1 MPLYFAYGSNCSES
15 VMERKEVR
23 YTSRRRATLHDFRLL
38 FNKRSER
45 EFLPDAIG
53 FANVNDHPGGHVEGI
68 LYEIVAEDLGTL
80 DASERHPDHYDR
92 IEVIVETDI
101 GPVDCWVYQA
111 QPDMTADGLVPSRNY
126 LNHILA
132 GREFLSDQYYEAL
145 DSSRTY
151 AGDCGMC
158 RRNGEVLFV
167 RESDQMHTLCHPC
180 REARMLW
187 GDVHGRELAV
197 SEAERVMRELVQT
210 NTGFESLQQLILE
223 AVSRGL
229 INATTQ

>member
-1 MPLYFAYGSNCSES
+1 MPLYFAYGSNCSEE
-15 VMERKEVR
+15 VMQRKQVR

-45 EFLPDAIG
+45 ELLPDAIG
-53 FANVNDHPGGHVEGI
+53 FANVNDHTGGFVEGI
-68 LYEIVAEDLGTL
+68 LYEIVAADLGTL
-80 DASERHPDHYDR
+80 DASERHPEHYDR

-111 QPDMTADGLVPSRNY
+111 QSDMTADGLVPSRNY

-132 GREFLSDQYYEAL
+132 GREFLSDQYYAAL

-151 AGDCGMC
+151 SGHCGMC

-167 RESDQMHTLCHPC
+167 READQMHTLCHPC
-180 REARMLW
+180 REARTLW
-187 GDVHGRELAV
+187 SDVHGRQLTV
-197 SEAERVMRELVQT
+197 SEAETIMRDLVL
-210 NTGFESLQQLILE
+210 NSHGFDSLQELINE
-223 AVSRGL
+223 AIARGL
-229 INATTQ
+229 LS

>member
-1 MPLYFAYGSNCSES
+1 MPLYFAYGSNCSEE
-15 VMERKEVR
+15 VMQRKQVR
-23 YTSRRRATLHDFRLL
+23 YTCRRRATLHDFRLL
-38 FNKRSER
+38 FNKRAER

-53 FANVNDHPGGHVEGI
+53 FANVNEHPGASVEGI
-68 LYEIVAEDLGTL
+68 LYEIIVADLDAL
-80 DASERHPDHYDR
+80 DASERYPDHYDR

-101 GPVDCWVYQA
+101 GPVDSWVYQA
-111 QPDMTADGLVPSRNY
+111 QPSMTAHGLVPSRNY

-167 RESDQMHTLCHPC
+167 READQMHTLCQPC
-180 REARMLW
+180 REARTLW
-187 GDVHGRELAV
+187 SDVHGRQITI
-197 SEAERVMRELVQT
+197 SEAETVMRELVV
-210 NTGFESLQQLILE
+210 NGSGFGAIQDLIQK
-223 AVSRGL
+223 AVSLGL
-229 INATTQ
+229 LT